1 MKLEDYREKI
11 DTVDEKLVALFA
23 ERMELSRAIAECKKE
38 NGLPVLDASREKEK
52 LDRVAEQSPAE
63 LREYTRSLYTLLIE
77 LSRDYQRELIGKE
90 RGCCSCADWLGRS
103 WGTAIP
109 RKYTKCSPGTN
120 TGSMSAERKSLKAS

>member
-63 LREYTRSLYTLLIE
+63 LRDTRRLYTLLIE

-90 RGCCSCADWLGRS
+90 RS
-103 WGTAIP
+103 
-109 RKYTKCSPGTN
+109 
-120 TGSMSAERKSLKAS
+120 